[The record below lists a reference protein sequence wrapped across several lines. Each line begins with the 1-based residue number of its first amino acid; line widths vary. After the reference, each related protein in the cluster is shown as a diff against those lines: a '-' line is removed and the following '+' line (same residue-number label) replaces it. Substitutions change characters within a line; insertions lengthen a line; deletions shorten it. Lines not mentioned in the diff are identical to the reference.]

1 MNGINEKEVGK
12 RIEFIRKKEKLSRRE
27 FGKMVNK
34 SEDAVYNIEKAR
46 AKISDD
52 IIYSIC
58 NIFHINKNW
67 LLNGEDGMYETNSKH
82 IRLANIVG
90 NLEKEENLF
99 ELTEMLLNLNDRQIE
114 VIKDLI
120 DVFKDSEKK

>member
-1 MNGINEKEVGK
+1 MNDVNEKDIGK

-27 FGKMVNK
+27 FGKIVNK

-58 NIFHINKNW
+58 NIFHINKDW
-67 LLNGEDGMYETNSKH
+67 LINGEDGM
-82 IRLANIVG
+82 
-90 NLEKEENLF
+90 LE
-99 ELTEMLLNLNDRQIE
+99 I
-114 VIKDLI
+114 
-120 DVFKDSEKK
+120 

>member
-1 MNGINEKEVGK
+1 MNDVNEKDIGK

-27 FGKMVNK
+27 FGKIVNK

-58 NIFHINKNW
+58 NIFHINKYW
-67 LLNGEDGMYETNSKH
+67 LINGEDGMYETNSKH

-99 ELTEMLLNLNDRQIE
+99 ELTEMLLDLNDRQIE

-120 DVFKDSEKK
+120 DVFKESEKK

>member
-1 MNGINEKEVGK
+1 MNEKEIGK

-27 FGKMVNK
+27 FGKMINK

-46 AKISDD
+46 AKLNED
-52 IIYSIC
+52 IIDNIC
-58 NIFHINKNW
+58 NIFHINKKW
-67 LLNGEDGMYETNSKH
+67 VLNGGKESIYASDSKH
-82 IRLANIVG
+82 IKLANIVG
-90 NLEKEENLF
+90 SLEKEENLF

-120 DVFKDSEKK
+120 NVFKESEKK

>member
-1 MNGINEKEVGK
+1 MNEKEIGK

-27 FGKMVNK
+27 FGKMINK

-46 AKISDD
+46 AKLNED
-52 IIYSIC
+52 IIDSIC
-58 NIFHINKNW
+58 NIFYINKKW
-67 LLNGEDGMYETNSKH
+67 ILNGGKESIYASDSKH
-82 IRLANIVG
+82 VRLVNIVG

-99 ELTEMLLNLNDRQIE
+99 ELTEMLLDLNDRQIE

-120 DVFKDSEKK
+120 SVFKESEKK